1 VPSSSVEPLAPEQQ
15 VDDVILAKSL
25 YNAGVVAHHAAIE
38 TAVVRAADVTINRT
52 CASGD
57 PSR

>member
-1 VPSSSVEPLAPEQQ
+1 

-25 YNAGVVAHHAAIE
+25 YGTVAHHAAIE
-38 TAVVRAADVTINRT
+38 TVVVRAADVTINRA
-52 CASGD
+52 CASGN